1 MIPISVVW
9 SGVCLTELWPVV
21 KLQMVGFTLF
31 SQRAPSFARGQ
42 ERCYGVP
49 LQITCGCDRLAPYSQ
64 VVEALPMDLRFSPE
78 DEQYRLKLRTWLEAN
93 LPTEAPPSDQDA
105 DFAFRRDWQRKLYD
119 GGWVGINWPTEYG
132 GQGATLIQQA
142 IYAQEMTRARAPQPA
157 NGLGIGIVGPT
168 LMEHGTEAQKQRY
181 IPKILNAD
189 EIWCQG
195 FSEPNSGSDL
205 ASLQTKA
212 VLDGDDFVVNGQK
225 IWTSLGQYADWC
237 ILLVRTDTDAPKH
250 RGISYLL
257 VDMHSPGLTVRP
269 LKQITGNSEFNET
282 FFDNVRV
289 PKQNLIGGLNEG
301 WRIAMTTLTYER
313 GISSLATQ
321 VRIKQQLDT
330 MIHYAGKTRR
340 NGGTLSEDPLL
351 RQDLAQAHIRV
362 EIMLLNLYRGITS
375 RLRGQP
381 PGPEASL
388 DKLYWSELDK
398 WMQELGMSLQGP
410 YSQLMEG
417 SGHAVA
423 GNWQYNFLRSRAGT
437 IYSGT
442 SEIQKNIIGERV
454 LGLPKA

>member
-1 MIPISVVW
+1 
-9 SGVCLTELWPVV
+9 
-21 KLQMVGFTLF
+21 
-31 SQRAPSFARGQ
+31 
-42 ERCYGVP
+42 
-49 LQITCGCDRLAPYSQ
+49 
-64 VVEALPMDLRFSPE
+64 
-78 DEQYRLKLRTWLEAN
+78 
-93 LPTEAPPSDQDA
+93 
-105 DFAFRRDWQRKLYD
+105 
-119 GGWVGINWPTEYG
+119 
-132 GQGATLIQQA
+132 
-142 IYAQEMTRARAPQPA
+142 MTRAKAPQPA
-157 NGLGIGIVGPT
+157 NGLGISIVGPT
-168 LMEHGTEAQKQRY
+168 LMHHGTEVQKKRY
-181 IPKILNAD
+181 IPKILSGE

-237 ILLVRTDTDAPKH
+237 ILLVRTDSNAPKH

-257 VDMHSPGLTVRP
+257 VDMHSPGITVRP

-289 PKQNLIGGLNEG
+289 PKQNLVGELNDG

-321 VRIKQQLDT
+321 VRIKQHLDA
-330 MIHYAGKTRR
+330 MIDYARSTPR
-340 NGGTLSEDPLL
+340 NGGTLAQDPVL
-351 RQDLAQAHIRV
+351 RQQLARAYIGV
-362 EIMLLNLYRGITS
+362 EIMLLNLYRGITT
-375 RLRGQP
+375 RLRGKP
-381 PGPEASL
+381 AGPEASL

-398 WMQELGMSLQGP
+398 WMQELGMELQGP

-417 SGHAVA
+417 SKHAVE
-423 GNWQYNFLRSRAGT
+423 GDWQYNFLRSRAGT

-454 LGLPKA
+454 LGLPKG

>member
-1 MIPISVVW
+1 
-9 SGVCLTELWPVV
+9 
-21 KLQMVGFTLF
+21 
-31 SQRAPSFARGQ
+31 
-42 ERCYGVP
+42 
-49 LQITCGCDRLAPYSQ
+49 
-64 VVEALPMDLRFSPE
+64 MDLRFSSE
-78 DEQYRLKLRTWLEAN
+78 DEQYRLKLRTWLEVN
-93 LPTEAPPSDQDA
+93 KPTAAPPADQDA
-105 DFAFRRDWQRKLYD
+105 DFAFRRAWQRKLYE
-119 GGWVGINWPTEYG
+119 GGWVGINWPKEYG

-212 VLDGDDFVVNGQK
+212 VLEGDDFLVNGQK

-237 ILLVRTDTDAPKH
+237 ILLVRTDTEAPKH

-257 VDMHSPGLTVRP
+257 VDMHSPGVTVRP

-289 PKQNLIGGLNEG
+289 PKENLIGGLNEG
-301 WRIAMTTLTYER
+301 WRTAMTTLTYER

-321 VRIKQQLDT
+321 VRIKQQLDA
-330 MIHYAGKTRR
+330 MIHYAGKTSR
-340 NGGTLSEDPLL
+340 NGGTLSEDPVS
-351 RQDLAQAHIRV
+351 RQALAQAHIRV

-417 SGHAVA
+417 SEHAVN

-454 LGLPKA
+454 LGLPKG